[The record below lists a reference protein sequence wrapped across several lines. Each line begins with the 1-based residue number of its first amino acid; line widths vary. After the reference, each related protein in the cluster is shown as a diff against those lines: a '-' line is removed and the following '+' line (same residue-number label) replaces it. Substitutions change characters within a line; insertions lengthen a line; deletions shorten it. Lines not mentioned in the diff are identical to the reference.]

1 MINHKNLTTQVKRE
15 ENSRRWF
22 LFDAAGKTLGR
33 FASEVAKVLQGK
45 HRVDFTPHADTG
57 DGVIIINCEK
67 IKLTGSKRARKLY
80 RYYTGHMS
88 GLREVPFETMHAR
101 HPTYAVDHAVRG
113 MMPKSRLGKQQLRRL
128 RVYAKDAHDLGA
140 QQPIIVNA

>member
-1 MINHKNLTTQVKRE
+1 MINNKNQTTQVKRE

-45 HRVDFTPHADTG
+45 HRVDYTPHADTG
-57 DGVIIINCEK
+57 DGVIIINCDK

-128 RVYAKDAHDLGA
+128 RVYAQDAHDLGA